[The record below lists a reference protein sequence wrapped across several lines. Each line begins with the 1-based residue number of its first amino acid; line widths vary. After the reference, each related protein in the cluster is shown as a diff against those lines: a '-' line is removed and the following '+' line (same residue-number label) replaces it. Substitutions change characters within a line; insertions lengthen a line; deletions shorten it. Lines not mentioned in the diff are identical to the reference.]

1 MILLLLPE
9 EYPILM
15 NPNTYMKDKRLNKWS
30 KWINPFYE
38 GIFRA
43 INQS

>member
-15 NPNTYMKDKRLNKWS
+15 NPNTYMKARRLNKWS
-30 KWINPFYE
+30 
-38 GIFRA
+38 
-43 INQS
+43 